1 MRILE
6 TRFANTR
13 KNRGEDSG
21 PKVVVTVDD
30 NSDDGN
36 DGDRAMETGISIHE
50 RESTHNTSGTD
61 EDLNE
66 DQYYGHD
73 EDTYPDFD
81 TILEEPDASDAPPT
95 LTGDH
100 EQRFI
105 LLFFL
110 QVLAFIE
117 DTAGASLEAG
127 FALPTAVADVVLGLP
142 AVQPPSYPNPCTSD
156 MAADASPPFPT
167 VPPPISS
174 IPSTSVLAAGASPPL
189 SAAPPSTSPIPST
202 PVLAAGTS
210 PLLPAAPP
218 FTSPIPSTHDGDV
231 FIAGS
236 FEGHSPERGMSWQDW
251 ENSYMAFRAFFDGGV
266 TILRSVD
273 ELLPLCHKFD
283 GYATFQGALVYPET
297 VEALKRFIDR
307 YGDLMEAT
315 DIASSFSRCT
325 ALRALGLVLHGIDT
339 MQLLD
344 ITDHKLL
351 CWRDA
356 ICEAMILGFRVESL
370 LKLVKNL
377 ARAVFGARAI
387 HNMQLSRD
395 SDEVK
400 AAADALHIKQQ
411 ELENQR
417 QEMHVLLLAKGI
429 SADSAECVTEAAV
442 RLSSRASFVLFR
454 HSP

>member
-1 MRILE
+1 
-6 TRFANTR
+6 
-13 KNRGEDSG
+13 
-21 PKVVVTVDD
+21 
-30 NSDDGN
+30 
-36 DGDRAMETGISIHE
+36 
-50 RESTHNTSGTD
+50 
-61 EDLNE
+61 
-66 DQYYGHD
+66 
-73 EDTYPDFD
+73 
-81 TILEEPDASDAPPT
+81 
-95 LTGDH
+95 
-100 EQRFI
+100 
-105 LLFFL
+105 
-110 QVLAFIE
+110 
-117 DTAGASLEAG
+117 
-127 FALPTAVADVVLGLP
+127 
-142 AVQPPSYPNPCTSD
+142 
-156 MAADASPPFPT
+156 
-167 VPPPISS
+167 
-174 IPSTSVLAAGASPPL
+174 
-189 SAAPPSTSPIPST
+189 
-202 PVLAAGTS
+202 
-210 PLLPAAPP
+210 
-218 FTSPIPSTHDGDV
+218 
-231 FIAGS
+231 
-236 FEGHSPERGMSWQDW
+236 MSWQDW

-297 VEALKRFIDR
+297 VEALKRFINR

-356 ICEAMILGFRVESL
+356 ICEAMISGFRVESL
-370 LKLVKNL
+370 LKLVKDL

-400 AAADALHIKQQ
+400 AAADTLHIKQQ

-417 QEMHVLLLAKGI
+417 REMHALLLAKGI
-429 SADSAECVTEAAV
+429 SANSAECVTEAAV
-442 RLSSRASFVLFR
+442 RLSSGASFVLFR